1 MASESNKRIG
11 ETVRREIRKR
21 TWEQERFGGAMSI
34 PGETFEIDQA
44 LLVHRVQVARPV
56 WHGVR
61 QPPAGCECFK
71 FLRLS
76 VAHPVL

>member
-21 TWEQERFGGAMSI
+21 TWEQERFGAMSI
-34 PGETFEIDQA
+34 PGKTFEIDQA
-44 LLVHRVQVARPV
+44 LLVDRVQVARPV

-61 QPPAGCECFK
+61 HPPAGCECFK
-71 FLRLS
+71 FLQ
-76 VAHPVL
+76 V